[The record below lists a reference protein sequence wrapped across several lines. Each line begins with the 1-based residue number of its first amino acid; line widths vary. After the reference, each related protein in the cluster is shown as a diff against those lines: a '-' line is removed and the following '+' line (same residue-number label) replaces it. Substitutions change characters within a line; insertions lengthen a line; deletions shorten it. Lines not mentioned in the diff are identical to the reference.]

1 MLDSEQNDRFTD
13 HYLDV
18 PFDLSEVIFV
28 ATANQLDTIPPALRD
43 RLEVI
48 QLFGY
53 TEDEKVH
60 IVQNHI
66 IGRQLREHGL
76 SR

>member
-1 MLDSEQNDRFTD
+1 MLDPEQNSSFMD

-18 PFDLSEVIFV
+18 PFDLSDVTFI

-48 QLFGY
+48 QLSGY
-53 TEDEKVH
+53 TEDEKVYRAKSH
-60 IVQNHI
+60 L
-66 IGRQLREHGL
+66 G
-76 SR
+76 